1 MRLSLVLYLTF
12 WAFDCVAASSYRV
25 NNGTNTDINEQGV
38 CQNVANASGLDLFV
52 PTNSAAEWLEFRT
65 HPPTGVT
72 LSACASACLATST
85 GGTITTAGG
94 YRIHTFT
101 ASGTFTASCAGTVE
115 YLVVAGGGG
124 GGKSQDSVRSGGGGG
139 GGGCTNGTGL
149 GNGGNGGSGIV
160 IIRYSL

>member
-1 MRLSLVLYLTF
+1 MRWTVAVLLSMM
-12 WAFDCVAASSYRV
+12 AFESWAASSYRV
-25 NNGTNTDINEQGV
+25 NNSTNTDINEHGV
-38 CQNVANASGLDLFV
+38 CQNVANASGQDLFV
-52 PTNSAAEWLEFRT
+52 PTNTASEWTEFRT

-139 GGGCTNGTGL
+139 GGCTNGTGL

-160 IIRYSL
+160 IIRYSI